1 MDKKKSI
8 DIDDQ
13 IDFDVAKLAKKKI
26 NFKIQHI

>member
-13 IDFDVAKLAKKKI
+13 IDFNVAKLAKKK
-26 NFKIQHI
+26 NKFF